1 MQNREDAAI
10 TGAIIAIGTTLNLN
24 VIAAGVE
31 TDAQIGFLKEHQC
44 NEMQGYYFSK
54 PIPGD
59 AFAQLLRTKKA
70 LVRENA
76 PE

>member
-1 MQNREDAAI
+1 MQNKEDAAI
-10 TGAIIAIGTTLNLN
+10 TGAIIAMGTTLNLN
-24 VIAAGVE
+24 VIAEGVE
-31 TDAQIGFLKEHQC
+31 TSEQVRFLQAHQC

-59 AFAQLLRTKKA
+59 EFAQLLRTGKA
-70 LVRENA
+70 LVHEDL